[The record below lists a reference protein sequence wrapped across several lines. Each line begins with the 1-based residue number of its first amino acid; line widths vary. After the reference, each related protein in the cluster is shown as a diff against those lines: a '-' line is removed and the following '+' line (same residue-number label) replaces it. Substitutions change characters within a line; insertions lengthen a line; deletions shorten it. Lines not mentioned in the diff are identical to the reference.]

1 MQHLQV
7 VLGVLEAHQ
16 PFANEK
22 KCMFGQSQLEC
33 LGHVISGSGVAADVS
48 KIQAMVDWLV
58 PSTLRDLC
66 GFLGLTGYY
75 QRFVANYGSIAW
87 SLTEQLKKDNF
98 HWVRKHRLIFG
109 RLKRQ

>member
-98 HWVRKHRLIFG
+98 RWVRKHRLIFG